1 MEFKKANYVLIGVLI
16 LLSGLKYIDVVI
28 DLVNKSN
35 ETIYFLFGMVIVL
48 TGVSFIVSP
57 YFMKGNKDDIT
68 IEA

>member
-16 LLSGLKYIDVVI
+16 LLSALKYIDVVI
-28 DLVNKSN
+28 NLVNKSN
-35 ETIYFLFGMVIVL
+35 ETIYFLFGVVIVL

-57 YFMKGNKDDIT
+57 YFMKENKDEIT